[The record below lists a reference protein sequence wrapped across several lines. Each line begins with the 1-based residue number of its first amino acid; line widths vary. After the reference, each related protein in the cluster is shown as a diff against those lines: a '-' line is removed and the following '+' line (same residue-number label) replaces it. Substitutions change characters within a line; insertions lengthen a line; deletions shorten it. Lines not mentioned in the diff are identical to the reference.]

1 MSMLGQNRT
10 ERQELTAALDRA
22 GIYDTPSRD
31 AIFSLFGRVRGE
43 RDEAVR
49 QLGVMR
55 ATLTEV
61 KSMLKAGRQ
70 AEVARRVLRYL
81 ETPILERKAG

>member
-1 MSMLGQNRT
+1 MAAAPNRS
-10 ERQELTAALDRA
+10 ERQELAALLNLA
-22 GIYDTPSRD
+22 GVTDTPSRD
-31 AIFSLFGRVRGE
+31 AIFSLFGRVRQE

-61 KSMLKAGRQ
+61 KSMLHAGRQ
-70 AEVARRVLRYL
+70 AEVARRVLNYL